1 MIYKRALQALPE
13 DYHQA
18 ATLDI
23 IQDKK
28 LIIFLNIAGLVLVVL
43 CGWLF
48 FYLIARVRPGETAN
62 SLVSI
67 NINSLF
73 SLASLVFWILF
84 LTALHVILHEG
95 VHGFFFWVFTG
106 AKPGFAFRW
115 THAYA
120 AAPDWYIRRTPYLI
134 TALAPLILISLGGV
148 ALTPWLPSSAI
159 LAAWYILTMNA
170 GGSVGDLA
178 AAIWVL
184 RRPADCLIQDRGESM
199 TLFLKDNF

>member
-1 MIYKRALQALPE
+1 MIKKRASQTLPD
-13 DYHQA
+13 DYRQA

-23 IQDKK
+23 TQDKK
-28 LIIFLNIAGLVLVVL
+28 LLIFLNIAGLVLVVL

-48 FYLIARVRPGETAN
+48 FYFIARMRPGETAN

-67 NINSLF
+67 NINNLF

-84 LTALHVILHEG
+84 LTALHVILHEA
-95 VHGFFFWVFTG
+95 VHGFFFWSFTG
-106 AKPGFAFRW
+106 AKPRFAFRW
-115 THAYA
+115 TYAYA
-120 AAPDWYIRRTPYLI
+120 AAPDWYIRRNYYLVI
-134 TALAPLILISLGGV
+134 ALAPLILISLGGV
-148 ALTPWLPSSAI
+148 VLTPWLPSSAI
-159 LAAWYILTMNA
+159 LAAWYILTMNL

-199 TLFLKDNF
+199 TLFLKNNF